1 MTKAVLFDVDG
12 VFLDEARCFDVSAL
26 TVYELLYDETY
37 LNLKKGIALET
48 LTESQIMAIRSE
60 LFENDQILHRLK
72 SLGINSNWDMLF
84 IVFSVHLIDILK
96 TLPKNVREAFL
107 DESTFSVTS
116 LKELQSHIEYKGID
130 YALPLDFL
138 NGLTDGKEQ
147 IYETLKNY
155 AGEVLQTEQTALFDI
170 NSVMWQLAQELY
182 QEWYLGTK
190 LYEEVEKKTAKTNY
204 KNGYIYDEVVLAPIE
219 GIRHLLQD
227 LKDAGYLLAIATGRT
242 RVETLIPFEALG
254 LLSYFDDAHIVTA
267 SEVIEAEKQYPELK
281 PLGKPNPFSYVATY
295 NGNQKDKYHEYAT
308 KQTNCMNR
316 NEVTIVGDSLADL
329 LSAQK
334 VNATFIGTLTGL
346 KGTDAADELDAKG
359 ADKLVNHVLEIR
371 QHLL

>member
-26 TVYELLYDETY
+26 TVYELLYDEAY

-107 DESTFSVTS
+107 NESTFSVIS
-116 LKELQSHIEYKGID
+116 LKELQSYIEYKGID

-147 IYETLKNY
+147 IYEALKKY
-155 AGEVLQTEQTALFDI
+155 AGQVLQTEQTALFDI

-295 NGNQKDKYHEYAT
+295 NGNQKDQYHEYAT